1 MARDINFTITCAELE
16 SVEEFKVKHRASC
29 TSKHNLTAGDYWSYT
44 FIPTGLGI
52 VKVIQCNLC
61 GEEKDVTDI
70 SNW

>member
-1 MARDINFTITCAELE
+1 MVRDINFTITGAELE
-16 SVEEFKVKHRASC
+16 AVEEFKINHRASC
-29 TSKHNLTAGDYWSYT
+29 TNKCDLTIGDYWSYI
-44 FIPTGLGI
+44 FIPTGLGV